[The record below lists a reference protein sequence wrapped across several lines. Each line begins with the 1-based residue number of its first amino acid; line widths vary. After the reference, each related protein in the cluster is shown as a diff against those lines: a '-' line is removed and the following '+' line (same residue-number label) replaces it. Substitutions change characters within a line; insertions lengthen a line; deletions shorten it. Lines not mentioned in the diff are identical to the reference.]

1 MERGKNMMTREEYD
15 DWYYSHYE
23 DEIKLERVEEDEE

>member
-1 MERGKNMMTREEYD
+1 MMTREEYD

-23 DEIKLERVEEDEE
+23 DEIKLEEEDEEDEE

>member
-1 MERGKNMMTREEYD
+1 MLNEEVDYN

-23 DEIKLERVEEDEE
+23 DEIKLERMEEDGKSE

>member
-1 MERGKNMMTREEYD
+1 MEDFEKEEVDYD

-23 DEIKLERVEEDEE
+23 DEIKLERMGEDEQSE

>member
-1 MERGKNMMTREEYD
+1 MMTREEYD

>member
-1 MERGKNMMTREEYD
+1 MMTREEYD

-23 DEIKLERVEEDEE
+23 DEIKLERMEEDEE

>member
-1 MERGKNMMTREEYD
+1 MSEEEIYW

-23 DEIKLERVEEDEE
+23 DEIKLERLEEDEE

>member
-1 MERGKNMMTREEYD
+1 MEDFEKEEVDYN

-23 DEIKLERVEEDEE
+23 DEIKLERMEEDE

>member
-1 MERGKNMMTREEYD
+1 MNNEEVDYN

-23 DEIKLERVEEDEE
+23 DEIKLERMEEDE

>member
-1 MERGKNMMTREEYD
+1 MMTDKENYD

-23 DEIKLERVEEDEE
+23 DEIKLERLEEEEDEQ

>member
-1 MERGKNMMTREEYD
+1 MITREEYD

-23 DEIKLERVEEDEE
+23 DEIKLESIEEEEDEEQ

>member
-1 MERGKNMMTREEYD
+1 MLNEEVDYD

-23 DEIKLERVEEDEE
+23 DEIKLERMEEDE

>member
-1 MERGKNMMTREEYD
+1 MMTREEYD
-15 DWYYSHYE
+15 DWYHSHYE

>member
-1 MERGKNMMTREEYD
+1 MLNEEVDYN

-23 DEIKLERVEEDEE
+23 DEIKLERMEEDE

>member
-1 MERGKNMMTREEYD
+1 MITDYD

-23 DEIKLERVEEDEE
+23 DEIKLERMEEDEEEN